1 MATFAVFIY
10 APTESA
16 EPASAADE
24 AAALAEH
31 DRYAADLAA
40 QGVMPVAHPLAP
52 PVQTVSLRA
61 RGRTDGPYTESAEAV
76 VGFFL
81 LEADDVE
88 AAVAIA
94 SRNPALRQGGGLEVR
109 PTLA

>member
-1 MATFAVFIY
+1 MSTFAVFIY
-10 APTESA
+10 APTQA
-16 EPASAADE
+16 EPDDPETRAAE
-24 AAALAEH
+24 LAEH
-31 DRYAADLAA
+31 DRYAAELAE

-52 PVQTVSLRA
+52 ASRTVSLRS
-61 RGRTDGPYTESAEAV
+61 RGRTDGPYLESAEAV
-76 VGFFL
+76 VGFYL

-94 SRNPALRQGGGLEVR
+94 SRNPALRQGGGVEVR